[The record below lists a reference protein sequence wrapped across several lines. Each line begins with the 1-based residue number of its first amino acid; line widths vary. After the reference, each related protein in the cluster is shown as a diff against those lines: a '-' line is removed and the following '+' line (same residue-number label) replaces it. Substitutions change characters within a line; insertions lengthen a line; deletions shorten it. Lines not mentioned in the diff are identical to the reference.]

1 MNQNSECVGGPAGH
15 QGMSASSRPVGPT
28 LRNAWGDRP
37 AIKEY
42 PASSRPAG
50 PTLRP

>member
-37 AIKEY
+37 AIKEC
-42 PASSRPAG
+42 PRVAG
-50 PTLRP
+50 RWARR